1 MHHAHGL
8 RCPRSLQALLAAFA
22 VAAVLAV
29 TAQPAAAYGTYLHGG
44 ITVCAVCHLDG
55 HTNWQPVSEVCNTC
69 HPGYRV
75 PSASTTC
82 WTCHTPGQDMS
93 GFRNDSVCTS
103 ACHLADG
110 TTSTHVAHAD
120 RSTACSTCHPLTVSL
135 TDAGGSPHHTRP
147 LPPAPVV
154 TSFLPASA
162 AIGDTVT
169 LTGTGFTA
177 AYAVSVNGTPATA
190 FDVISALQL
199 TLVVPVGATS
209 GPITVSTIGGTS
221 SSATDVHVVTRVAA
235 TVTLRTGAS
244 SIVLGRAVSLSGV
257 LRPASLG
264 GTAVR
269 LTVRVKMSGE
279 WTTVRTALVNTT
291 PAGAYA
297 WSYRP
302 SKRGRYRLQASVI
315 PPAAHTAARSLW
327 VTFTVR

>member
-1 MHHAHGL
+1 MHSAHGI
-8 RCPRSLQALLAAFA
+8 RHPRSLAALVVAFV

-29 TAQPAAAYGTYLHGG
+29 AAQPAAAYGTYLHGG
-44 ITVCAVCHLDG
+44 ITACAVCHLDG
-55 HTNWQPVSEVCNTC
+55 HTNWKPVSEVCNTC

-82 WTCHTPGQDMS
+82 WACHTPGQDMS
-93 GFRNDSVCTS
+93 GFRTDSVCTS
-103 ACHLADG
+103 ACHLTDG
-110 TTSTHVAHAD
+110 TTSTHLAHAD

-135 TDAGGSPHHTRP
+135 TDPGGSPHHTRP
-147 LPPAPVV
+147 LPPAPVI
-154 TSFLPASA
+154 TSFLPTSA
-162 AIGDTVT
+162 AIGDLVT
-169 LTGTGFTA
+169 LTGDGFTA

-190 FDVISALQL
+190 FDVISATQL

-209 GPITVSTIGGTS
+209 GPITVSTVGGTS
-221 SSATDVHVVTRVAA
+221 VSATDLLVATRVAA
-235 TVTLRTGAS
+235 TVTLRTGAA
-244 SIVLGRAVSLSGV
+244 SIVLGRAVHLSGV

-279 WTTVRTALVNTT
+279 WSTVRTALVNTA

-302 SKRGRYRLQASVI
+302 LRRGRYRLQASVT
-315 PPAAHTAARSLW
+315 PTAAHTAARSSW
-327 VTFTVR
+327 VTLTVR